1 MTQSTFRG
9 DTMMKIK
16 KLEKE
21 IAESIDSPKDKTIN
35 AKSANLF
42 ISKFKPIAY
51 GFVLPMKTLKQ

>member
-1 MTQSTFRG
+1 
-9 DTMMKIK
+9 MMKIK